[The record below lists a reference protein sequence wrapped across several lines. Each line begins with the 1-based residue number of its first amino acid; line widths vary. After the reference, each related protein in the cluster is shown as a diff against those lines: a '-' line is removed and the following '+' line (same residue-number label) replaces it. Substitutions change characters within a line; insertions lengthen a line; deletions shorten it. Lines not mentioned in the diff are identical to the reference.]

1 MSAAKAV
8 DECGIIQVMTNKFN
22 AENDIG
28 AKVVTQTV
36 DWGTYYDL
44 LSATYSTGNIPDVAV
59 MHGST
64 LPSFAARDLVEPV
77 GEDLAAAGVQNA
89 LADPTLTIFNAQ
101 SQPIATNDNWRAD
114 ASAGAVQSA
123 HLAPPD
129 DRDAAIAITLA
140 PGAYT
145 AIVRGAGGATGIA
158 LVEVYDLD

>member
-1 MSAAKAV
+1 MPGPTSWASKAIPAGGSFSSARRMLMSAAKAV

-77 GEDLAAAGVQNA
+77 GEDLAAAGVDVEDFVPA
-89 LADPTLTIFNAQ
+89 ARAAVTIDGQIDGLPFD
-101 SQPIATNDNWRAD
+101 I
-114 ASAGAVQSA
+114 
-123 HLAPPD
+123 H
-129 DRDAAIAITLA
+129 
-140 PGAYT
+140 
-145 AIVRGAGGATGIA
+145 
-158 LVEVYDLD
+158 